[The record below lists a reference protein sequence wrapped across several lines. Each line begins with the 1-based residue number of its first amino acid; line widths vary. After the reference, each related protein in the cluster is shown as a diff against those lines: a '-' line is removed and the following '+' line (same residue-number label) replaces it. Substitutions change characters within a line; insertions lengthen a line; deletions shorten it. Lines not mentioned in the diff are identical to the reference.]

1 MHPLPALLLLVLLLL
16 PLSASAAP
24 LHLDDRHAMIDT
36 AGHLDVLED
45 PEARLDAA
53 QANAASGWRA
63 LPGSLNAGYT
73 PATQWL
79 RFTLQVDK
87 PVPGGWMLRLSNA
100 LLDDVQVYA
109 QVAPDDWQLL
119 GRSGEDIARD
129 RWPVGYR
136 SAVIPFAPETTGQH
150 VLLVRLQNKNAM
162 VTRLEVWQRLAFD
175 NHSRREGLFF
185 GLHFGFY
192 LLLIGLHAIFWL
204 ATRTP
209 MSGLFLLYLG
219 LSVLNEVLSLGLI
232 QQITGLPVFWSDRL
246 LGMGFAINLLFAFRM
261 SVRQLGMPMLYP
273 LANRWLDRCM
283 RSVAGICLALALAG
297 YYAWSVMPVQ
307 LLALLLII
315 GFSSLCAFLLWRGYR
330 HARFFALAFGVYYV
344 GVLIG
349 FLRNLGYLPVNAW
362 TEYASALGTMLHM
375 ILLSL
380 WLVGR
385 YERKLRIR
393 ERWQANLSANLAH
406 EHSQHLAR
414 KVEQRTADLRQEIQ
428 RRELLEQ
435 ELRNALELEQRVRT
449 EQHDFVAMVSHE
461 FRTPLA
467 IITTL
472 AQRLEQS
479 LPAQGPRNAE
489 RCQQIRDAAS
499 RLLALVDE
507 YLSDDRMSE
516 SRVELKYAACDL
528 PALLEELRGDFA
540 PGRIRCHLNQVPQR
554 FVTDVGLLHIAL
566 RNLLANAD
574 RHTPAGEAVEVD
586 VHAAG
591 DALRIDIRNV
601 SASIPAHEREQI
613 FRKYFR
619 GQSARHAPGAGLG
632 LYLVKRIAQMLG
644 GDISLLSGGG
654 EQGVCFRLRLPQ
666 VPLLPDNKSY

>member
-1 MHPLPALLLLVLLLL
+1 
-16 PLSASAAP
+16 
-24 LHLDDRHAMIDT
+24 MIDT

-53 QANAASGWRA
+53 QANAADGWHR
-63 LPGSLNAGYT
+63 LPNSLNAGYT
-73 PATQWL
+73 PITQWL
-79 RFTLQVDK
+79 RLRVQVDK

-100 LLDDVQVYA
+100 LLDDVEVYA
-109 QVAPDDWQLL
+109 ELTPGDWQLL
-119 GRSGEDIARD
+119 GHSGENVSRD
-129 RWPVGYR
+129 QWPVGYR

-150 VLLVRLQNKNAM
+150 VLLVRLQSKNAM

-209 MSGLFLLYLG
+209 MSGLLLLYLG
-219 LSVLNEVLSLGLI
+219 LSVLNEVLSLGLV

-261 SVRQLGMPMLYP
+261 SVRQLGMPTLYP
-273 LANRWLDRCM
+273 LTTRWLDRVM
-283 RSVAGICLALALAG
+283 QSVAGACLVLALAG

-307 LLALLLII
+307 LMALLLIV
-315 GFSSLCAFLLWRGYR
+315 GFTSLCTSLLWRGYR
-330 HARFFALAFGVYYV
+330 HARFFALAFGVYYL

-349 FLRNLGYLPVNAW
+349 FLRNLGYIPVNAW
-362 TEYASALGTMLHM
+362 TEYTSALGTMLHM

-380 WLVGR
+380 WLIGR
-385 YERKLRIR
+385 YERKRRIR
-393 ERWQANLSANLAH
+393 ERWQANLAANLAH
-406 EHSQHLAR
+406 EHSLHLAR

-472 AQRLEQS
+472 SQRLEQS

-516 SRVELKYAACDL
+516 SQVELKYAPCDL
-528 PALLEELRGDFA
+528 PALLGELSGDFA
-540 PGRIRCHLNQVPQR
+540 PGRIRCNLSQAPQQL
-554 FVTDVGLLHIAL
+554 VTDIGLLHIAL

-586 VHAAG
+586 VHEAG
-591 DALRIDIRNV
+591 QTLLIDIRNV
-601 SASIPAHEREQI
+601 SASIPAHEREQV

-632 LYLVKRIAQMLG
+632 LYLVKRISQLLG
-644 GDISLLSGGG
+644 GDITLLSAEG

-666 VPLLPDNKSY
+666 TPSLPDIKTD